1 MANGFKF
8 TPAQQKAIEDTG
20 KNILVAASA
29 GSGKTRVLVERVINK
44 IKQGVSIDE
53 LLVVTFTEAA
63 AKEMKERIQIALRKE
78 LSTADSEEEKRRYL
92 TQLSKLNVAN
102 ISTLHAFC
110 LQIIKQYYYVINL
123 DPMFRMLTEDTEV
136 ALLQENVWDDLR
148 EKWYS
153 KKSPEFENLVINI
166 IRGFKGDTED
176 SLTTIS
182 AEGESVMNIISTL
195 SFLIESKNLN
205 QINIDL
211 AYRNHTNI
219 GVTLNNKSTVFV
231 SEERYIGELLQEHTY
246 FERIAE
252 IMEFAVDSVN
262 DSNEIKLLVANE
274 DCVGSSFLLQII
286 CDNAVISEKQI
297 RVVGAF

>member
-110 LQIIKQYYYVINL
+110 LQIIKQ
-123 DPMFRMLTEDTEV
+123 
-136 ALLQENVWDDLR
+136 
-148 EKWYS
+148 
-153 KKSPEFENLVINI
+153 
-166 IRGFKGDTED
+166 
-176 SLTTIS
+176 
-182 AEGESVMNIISTL
+182 
-195 SFLIESKNLN
+195 
-205 QINIDL
+205 
-211 AYRNHTNI
+211 
-219 GVTLNNKSTVFV
+219 
-231 SEERYIGELLQEHTY
+231 
-246 FERIAE
+246 
-252 IMEFAVDSVN
+252 
-262 DSNEIKLLVANE
+262 
-274 DCVGSSFLLQII
+274 
-286 CDNAVISEKQI
+286 
-297 RVVGAF
+297 

>member
-153 KKSPEFENLVINI
+153 KKSPEFENLVINFSSD
-166 IRGFKGDTED
+166 RNDDGLSE
-176 SLTTIS
+176 L
-182 AEGESVMNIISTL
+182 VMKTYQFANANPNP
-195 SFLIESKNLN
+195 EEW
-205 QINIDL
+205 
-211 AYRNHTNI
+211 
-219 GVTLNNKSTVFV
+219 LNNLVN
-231 SEERYIGELLQEHTY
+231 EYELGDQPL
-246 FERIAE
+246 
-252 IMEFAVDSVN
+252 ME
-262 DSNEIKLLVANE
+262 SNFYQNKIKHNIL
-274 DCVGSSFLLQII
+274 DQI
-286 CDNAVISEKQI
+286 Q
-297 RVVGAF
+297 